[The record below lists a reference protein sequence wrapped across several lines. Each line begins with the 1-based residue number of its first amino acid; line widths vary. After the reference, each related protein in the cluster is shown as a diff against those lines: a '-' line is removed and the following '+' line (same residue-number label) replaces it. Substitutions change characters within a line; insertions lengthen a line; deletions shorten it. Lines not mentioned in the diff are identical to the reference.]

1 MRIMELLE
9 DILDISVF
17 REGLLSEEFIRR
29 VEMFG
34 KGLEDVADEEDGL
47 ERNETV
53 HIDQNRLQL
62 VHVLQV

>member
-34 KGLEDVADEEDGL
+34 KGLENVADEEDGYGK
-47 ERNETV
+47 E
-53 HIDQNRLQL
+53 
-62 VHVLQV
+62 